1 MNLYNKLCV
10 VVMSEGYYVARII
23 TDNGYIIQLQPIGH
37 NSTLT
42 FGKPLADRRFE
53 RARIPIFNI

>member
-10 VVMSEGYYVARII
+10 VVMSGEHYVSRVV
-23 TDNGYIIQLQPIGH
+23 TDNGYIVQLQPIGH

-53 RARIPIFNI
+53 QARIPIFNT